1 MEELIIGLCIQ
12 HGKIKDSQ
20 LNNLISQQSTLDINE
35 KVEALNSL
43 LTKGKISI
51 SEESNEVV
59 YQILSEQH
67 STSMKKLEG
76 ADILILQIVRES
88 GDKGTWNGEIR
99 QKTLIPTPQINKIL
113 TALQKQ
119 GLIFSQKS
127 VNQNKKLWFI
137 EGIKPHSEV
146 TGGFLF
152 ADSEFDRNLMN
163 ELCMHIKL
171 SLGDRTV
178 GIKDVLEEMKKAN
191 RNLNEE
197 NLKEVLSSLVALG
210 EIEERGG
217 KYRAV
222 KEFIADPI
230 VLPCFACKL
239 RAECRPGGIVNPA
252 ECEYL
257 NSWLEF

>member
-20 LNNLISQQSTLDINE
+20 LNLLITQQSTLDVNE
-35 KVEALNSL
+35 KVQALNSL
-43 LTKGKISI
+43 LTKGKISL

-67 STSMKKLEG
+67 SSSMKKLEG

-88 GDKGTWNGEIR
+88 GDKGTWNGEIK
-99 QKTLIPTPQINKIL
+99 QKTLIPIPQINKIL

-119 GLIFSQKS
+119 GLVFPQKS
-127 VNQNKKLWFI
+127 VNQNKKLWFV

-163 ELCMHIKL
+163 ELCMQVKIM
-171 SLGDRTV
+171 LGDKTA
-178 GIKDVLEEMKKAN
+178 GLKEVLEELRKVD

-197 NLKEVLSSLVALG
+197 NMKEVLSSMVALG
-210 EIEERGG
+210 EIEEKGG
-217 KYRAV
+217 KFRTV
-222 KEFIADPI
+222 KDLMVDPI
-230 VLPCFACKL
+230 VIPCFACKL
-239 RAECRPGGIVNPA
+239 RAECRPNGIVNPA

-257 NSWLEF
+257 NSWLEY